1 MKSLI
6 LTKRLVFPWLYRNFL
21 LFGRK
26 SYLKNKSNHT
36 VVQEDLFMAKNYRN
50 CDHEASCNEDY
61 LINKLTNNKN
71 FKFLIDWAGE
81 KYTNYVIG
89 KRLIFEAKKIFKSFR
104 YAEII
109 SEKYS
114 LKNNVY
120 LYPDNFD
127 ISIYNV
133 LKQKLT
139 KKIKLPYLSLIY
151 ITLRSAFKS
160 VYFNFK
166 TLLYPEFLLLK
177 SRKRSALEINKYKFC
192 IHIDDGLKGL
202 AMHPHDLFVI
212 NKNIT
217 KKDILFVSLS
227 KIKQKWIPHYLK
239 KNYNVLDINKINNY
253 ISKSIYF
260 SNIYCKSF
268 KFRFKLFWLGMKYPW
283 LSSSIFN
290 ILKQKILWDIFHEL
304 IKTKCIIRIMT
315 AEDITASVIHKY
327 NNVDTLFLYLSTTE
341 KIIQSDIKKGKSND
355 HDYTHM
361 ISKYSIS
368 NVVSNNW
375 LKELENS
382 IDNYIDIGPL
392 FSDLINEA
400 QDNKQKILNTININ
414 NNNPIISFLDHTA
427 GHQGVMSVEAYKNF
441 LQSIIELS
449 NKNQDINY
457 IYKSKKSIS
466 FMKTYFDNPT
476 DSQIIELIEQI
487 RSSNNC
493 WYANDYKLNSYQVCG
508 IADLV
513 ISAPMSSVIFESLC
527 GNKKTISYDTTSE
540 YKNFNSIL
548 KKVPYLHAYS
558 HVELEKLIRHW
569 VLETD
574 KKYFNNYLDIY
585 IKPLIGL
592 NCNNH
597 GKIKQFNEF
606 LESIN

>member
-26 SYLKNKSNHT
+26 SYLKKKSNHT

-50 CDHEASCNEDY
+50 CDHEASCSEDY
-61 LINKLTNNKN
+61 LINKLTDNKN

-81 KYTNYVIG
+81 RYTNYVVG
-89 KRLIFEAKKIFKSFR
+89 KHLIFEAKKIFKSFR
-104 YAEII
+104 YAELI
-109 SEKYS
+109 SEKYT

-127 ISIYNV
+127 ISIYNI
-133 LKQKLT
+133 LRQKLT

-151 ITLRSAFKS
+151 MTLRSVFKS

-166 TLLYPEFLLLK
+166 TLLYPEFLLIK
-177 SRKRSALEINKYKFC
+177 SCQRSKLGINKYKFC
-192 IHIDDGLKGL
+192 IHIDDGLKDL
-202 AMHPHDLFVI
+202 AIHPHDLFAI

-227 KIKQKWIPHYLK
+227 KTKQKWISHYLK
-239 KNYNVLDINKINNY
+239 NNYNVLDINKVNNY
-253 ISKSIYF
+253 ISKSMYF

-268 KFRFKLFWLGMKYPW
+268 KFRFKLFWLGIKYPW

-315 AEDITASVIHKY
+315 AEDITASVVHKY

-361 ISKYSIS
+361 ISKYSVS

-375 LKELENS
+375 LKKLENN
-382 IDNYIDIGPL
+382 IDKYIDIGPL
-392 FSDLINEA
+392 FSDLIHEA
-400 QDNKQKILNTININ
+400 YKNKQIIFKKINIT
-414 NNNPIISFLDHTA
+414 NNNPIITFLDHTA
-427 GHQGVMSVEAYKNF
+427 GHHGVMNFKAYKDF
-441 LQSIIELS
+441 LESFLKLS
-449 NKNQDINY
+449 KKNLNINY

-466 FMKTYFDNPT
+466 SMKEYFDN
-476 DSQIIELIEQI
+476 DIIDLIEVI
-487 RSSNNC
+487 RSRNNC
-493 WYANDYKLNSYQVCG
+493 WYANDYKLSSYQICG
-508 IADLV
+508 VADLIV
-513 ISAPMSSVIFESLC
+513 SAPMSSVIFEAFC
-527 GNKKTISYDTTSE
+527 GNKKIISYDSTSK
-540 YKNFNSIL
+540 YKDFDFIL
-548 KKVPYLHAYS
+548 KKVPYLHAYT
-558 HVELEKLIRHW
+558 HEQLEKLIDHW
-569 VLETD
+569 LLQTD
-574 KKYFNNYLDIY
+574 NNYFKNYMNKY

-606 LESIN
+606 LENIN